1 MINTISHI
9 VLYATQADEA
19 LAFYRDMLG
28 FKLHTDTIF
37 EGVRWLSVQ
46 APEQK
51 ELELIIME
59 ARSAASRALVGNQS
73 PDVPFLV
80 VTSSDCKGDYEALTK
95 RGVTFLDEP
104 TKRPWGTAVL
114 FKDLYGNVIHLVQ
127 PN

>member
-1 MINTISHI
+1 MINKISHI
-9 VLYATQADEA
+9 VLYATDVDEA
-19 LAFYRDMLG
+19 LAFYRDILG
-28 FKLHTDTIF
+28 FRIHTDTTF

-46 APEQK
+46 APAQK

-80 VTSSDCKGDYEALTK
+80 LTSSDCKGDYEALK
-95 RGVTFLDEP
+95 KAGVTFLGEP
-104 TKRPWGTAVL
+104 AKRPWGIAVQ